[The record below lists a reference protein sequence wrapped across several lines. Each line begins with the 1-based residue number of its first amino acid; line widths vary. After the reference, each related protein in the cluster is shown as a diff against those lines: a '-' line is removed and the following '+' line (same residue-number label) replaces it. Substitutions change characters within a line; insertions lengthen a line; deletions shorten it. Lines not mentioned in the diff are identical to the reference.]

1 MADDRF
7 PYDVA
12 SQNPNRNGAGETVV
26 FKRKEFTISR
36 IFTNDDG
43 SISGLQFA
51 EDIEEPRTIFNLDG
65 GWSQEPNPQTGKK
78 YKLPWNGY
86 AFQENDA
93 VEVSLQRRTYE
104 YNGQM
109 NEAREVR
116 RQQDT
121 ALIRKITHITGSP
134 EPVAPSST
142 PANEPNSEQRK
153 QPAPPRNQY
162 EINSEHIRRGIVV
175 GFAKEVITDTVLRS
189 KMEDLLGTDF
199 PWAEIVLAEM
209 SLHSQ
214 GKPADVSYFE
224 DLVKDRI
231 LDRGTGEEDASLSV
245 FDLLTSGE
253 RFQPRESAPKEQGT
267 LEAALEAIDKSYES
281 SDVDYGA
288 SVQTN
293 DDGEDVV
300 IL

>member
-109 NEAREVR
+109 NEAREIR

-214 GKPADVSYFE
+214 GKPADVCFFE

-281 SDVDYGA
+281 SDVDYGD

>member
-51 EDIEEPRTIFNLDG
+51 EDTEEPRTIFNLDG

-78 YKLPWNGY
+78 YKLPCNGY

-134 EPVAPSST
+134 EPVATSST
-142 PANEPNSEQRK
+142 PAKEASK

-162 EINSEHIRRGIVV
+162 EINSEHIRRGMVV
-175 GFAKEVITDTVLRS
+175 NFAKEVISNPDLRS
-189 KMEDLLGTDF
+189 SMKDLLGVTF

-209 SLHSQ
+209 SLLAQS
-214 GKPADVSYFE
+214 KPSDVSYFE

-231 LDRGTGEEDASLSV
+231 IDRGTGEEDASLSV
-245 FDLLTSGE
+245 FELLTSGE
-253 RFQPRESAPKEQGT
+253 RFQLRESAPKEQGT

-281 SDVDYGA
+281 SDVDYGDA
-288 SVQTN
+288 VQTN

>member
-51 EDIEEPRTIFNLDG
+51 EDTEEPRTIFNLDG

-121 ALIRKITHITGSP
+121 ALIRKITEGTF
-134 EPVAPSST
+134 
-142 PANEPNSEQRK
+142 K

-162 EINSEHIRRGIVV
+162 EINSEHIRRGMVV
-175 GFAKEVITDTVLRS
+175 NFAKEVISNPDLRS
-189 KMEDLLGTDF
+189 SMKDLLGVTF

-209 SLHSQ
+209 SLLAQS
-214 GKPADVSYFE
+214 KPSDVSYFE

-231 LDRGTGEEDASLSV
+231 IDRGTGEEDASLSV
-245 FDLLTSGE
+245 FELLTSGE
-253 RFQPRESAPKEQGT
+253 RFQLRESAPKEQGT

-281 SDVDYGA
+281 SDVDYGDA
-288 SVQTN
+288 VQTN

>member
-78 YKLPWNGY
+78 YKLPWDGY
-86 AFQENDA
+86 AFQENDP

-109 NEAREVR
+109 NEAREIR

-121 ALIRKITHITGSP
+121 ALIRKITHIVGSP
-134 EPVAPSST
+134 EPVAASPT
-142 PANEPNSEQRK
+142 PAKEASK

-231 LDRGTGEEDASLSV
+231 IDRGTGEEDASLSV

-281 SDVDYGA
+281 SDVDYGD

>member
-51 EDIEEPRTIFNLDG
+51 EDTEEPRTIFNLDG

-121 ALIRKITHITGSP
+121 ALIRKILEGTF
-134 EPVAPSST
+134 
-142 PANEPNSEQRK
+142 K

-162 EINSEHIRRGIVV
+162 EINSEHIRRGMVV
-175 GFAKEVITDTVLRS
+175 NFAKEVISNPDLRS
-189 KMEDLLGTDF
+189 SMKDLLGVTF

-209 SLHSQ
+209 SLLAQS
-214 GKPADVSYFE
+214 KPSDVSYFE

-231 LDRGTGEEDASLSV
+231 IDRGTGEEDASLSV
-245 FDLLTSGE
+245 FELLTSGE
-253 RFQPRESAPKEQGT
+253 RFQLRESAPKEQGT

-281 SDVDYGA
+281 SDVDYGDA
-288 SVQTN
+288 VQTN

>member
-51 EDIEEPRTIFNLDG
+51 EDTEEPRTIFNLDG

-78 YKLPWNGY
+78 YKLPWDGY
-86 AFQENDA
+86 AFQENDP

-109 NEAREVR
+109 NEAREIR

-121 ALIRKITHITGSP
+121 ALIRKITHIVGSP
-134 EPVAPSST
+134 EPVAASPT
-142 PANEPNSEQRK
+142 PAMEKEASK

-162 EINSEHIRRGIVV
+162 ELNSEHIRRSMVV
-175 GFAKEVITDTVLRS
+175 SFAKEVISNPDLRS
-189 KMEDLLGTDF
+189 SMKDLLGVTF

-209 SLHSQ
+209 SLLSQ
-214 GKPADVSYFE
+214 SKPADVSYFE

-231 LDRGTGEEDASLSV
+231 IDRGTGEEDTSLSV

-267 LEAALEAIDKSYES
+267 LEAALEAIDSSYES
-281 SDVDYGA
+281 SDVDYGD

-293 DDGEDVV
+293 DDGENGV

>member
-1 MADDRF
+1 MADNRF

-12 SQNPNRNGAGETVV
+12 MQNPNKNGAGETVV

-36 IFTNDDG
+36 LFKNDG
-43 SISGLQFA
+43 GFITGLQFA
-51 EDIEEPRTIFNLDG
+51 EDLEEPRTIFNLDG
-65 GWSQEPNPQTGKK
+65 EWSQEPNPQTGKK
-78 YKLPWNGY
+78 FKMPWKGY
-86 AFQENDA
+86 EFQENDP
-93 VEVSLQRRTYE
+93 VEVTLQRRTYE

-116 RQQDT
+116 RQQDS
-121 ALIRKITHITGSP
+121 ALIRKITHIVGSP
-134 EPVAPSST
+134 EPVAASPEIPT
-142 PANEPNSEQRK
+142 PAKEASK

-175 GFAKEVITDTVLRS
+175 SFAKEVITDTVLRS
-189 KMEDLLGTDF
+189 KMEDILGTTF

-245 FDLLTSGE
+245 FELLTTSE
-253 RFQPRESAPKEQGT
+253 RFQLRESAPKEQGT

-281 SDVDYGA
+281 SDVDYGD
-288 SVQTN
+288 SIEIN
-293 DDGEDVV
+293 EDGEQVEK
-300 IL
+300 L

>member
-12 SQNPNRNGAGETVV
+12 SQPPNRTGAGETVV

-281 SDVDYGA
+281 SDVDYGD

>member
-134 EPVAPSST
+134 EPVAPSSP

-281 SDVDYGA
+281 SDVDYGDA
-288 SVQTN
+288 VQTN